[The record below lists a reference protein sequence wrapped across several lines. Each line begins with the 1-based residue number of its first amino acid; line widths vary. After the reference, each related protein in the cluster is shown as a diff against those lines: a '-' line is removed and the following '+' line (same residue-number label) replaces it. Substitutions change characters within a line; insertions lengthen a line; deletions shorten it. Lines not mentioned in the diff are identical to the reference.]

1 MSALIKKNNN
11 ECLIHFAG
19 TKDCLCP
26 FSKKRFETFLCR
38 REEWL
43 QFEEAASV
51 IAKNSLQVCR
61 QDESSEN
68 CEQYFFHQK
77 CYNSFTDISKIK
89 RARQQQ
95 KVVNYDAEKEKSR
108 EEVEEPQSPKPKQR
122 SRVSGQQG
130 QGSNR
135 NVLPDVCI
143 ICKRKISYIRDKVS
157 FSPLFTVFFQF
168 IVLGL
173 SS

>member
-1 MSALIKKNNN
+1 ML
-11 ECLIHFAG
+11 
-19 TKDCLCP
+19 
-26 FSKKRFETFLCR
+26 
-38 REEWL
+38 
-43 QFEEAASV
+43 
-51 IAKNSLQVCR
+51 
-61 QDESSEN
+61 
-68 CEQYFFHQK
+68 
-77 CYNSFTDISKIK
+77 NSFTDISKIK

-95 KVVNYDAEKEKSR
+95 KVVNYDAKKEKSR
-108 EEVEEPQSPKPKQR
+108 EEVEEPQSPKPKRR

-157 FSPLFTVFFQF
+157 FSPLFTGFFQF